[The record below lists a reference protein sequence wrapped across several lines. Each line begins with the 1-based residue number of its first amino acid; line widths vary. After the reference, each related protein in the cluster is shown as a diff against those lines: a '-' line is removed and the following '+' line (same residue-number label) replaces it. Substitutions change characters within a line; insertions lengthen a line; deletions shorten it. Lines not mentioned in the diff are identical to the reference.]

1 MRHIVICKGK
11 TKMTLWCPKMD
22 TLACKH
28 PRIILCLLGVNLC
41 NNEIV
46 VGIILHMS
54 HMTVITNQ
62 IMQYGG
68 SILRDQCFIHSLNHQ
83 NMK

>member
-1 MRHIVICKGK
+1 
-11 TKMTLWCPKMD
+11 MD

-28 PRIILCLLGVNLC
+28 LRIILCLLGVNLC

-46 VGIILHMS
+46 VGIMLHMS
-54 HMTVITNQ
+54 HITLITNQ
-62 IMQYGG
+62 IMQYGV